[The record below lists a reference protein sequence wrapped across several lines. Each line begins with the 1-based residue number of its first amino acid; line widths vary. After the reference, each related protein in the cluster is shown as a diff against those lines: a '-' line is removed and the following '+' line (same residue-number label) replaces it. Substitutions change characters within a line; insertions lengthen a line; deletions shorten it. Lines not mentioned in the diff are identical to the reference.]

1 MEAKL
6 TALRHMKQK
15 IEKKNQRNN
24 SQIQFLSNIKERVR
38 RDAEEKERVRR

>member
-24 SQIQFLSNIKERVR
+24 SQIQFLSNIKDRVR